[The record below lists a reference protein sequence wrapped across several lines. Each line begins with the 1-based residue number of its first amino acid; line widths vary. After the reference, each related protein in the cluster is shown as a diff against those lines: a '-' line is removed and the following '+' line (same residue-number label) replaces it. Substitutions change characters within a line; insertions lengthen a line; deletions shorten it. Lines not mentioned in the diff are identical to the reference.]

1 MVDGSHAPAWEPDW
15 GLSAP
20 PETRSVS
27 GSVPTQS
34 VGPIINVGWMAEAI
48 HAEAAPRSGMRTP
61 YPHVENRFASY
72 EVSICAAKKK
82 PPPDGSDGGFFLAA
96 RGLRRAA
103 V

>member
-27 GSVPTQS
+27 GSVPTPS

-82 PPPDGSDGGFFLAA
+82 PPPDGSDGGFLPLVA
-96 RGLRRAA
+96 
-103 V
+103 

>member
-48 HAEAAPRSGMRTP
+48 HAEAAPRSDMKTP
-61 YPHVENRFASY
+61 YPLRGKSLREFSTLRDAHR
-72 EVSICAAKKK
+72 AANEK
-82 PPPDGSDGGFFLAA
+82 PPPDGSDGGFLPLVA
-96 RGLRRAA
+96 
-103 V
+103 